1 MSPLQALRAS
11 AWALHG
17 LGIAAGALDVG
28 SWLLLDD
35 RGFPNVLLMVAAVL
49 GGNAVL
55 HVGDVL
61 ARQAAELAALREAL
75 SRANA

>member
-1 MSPLQALRAS
+1 MSPLQALRGS
-11 AWALHG
+11 AWALYG

-28 SWLLLDD
+28 SWLLLDE

-49 GGNAVL
+49 GGNAAF

-75 SRANA
+75 SRARA